1 VVSKGSYVVK
11 LPVGSSDI
19 NGVVVGQTATFT
31 VTTSSSAS
39 SGGFPGGGFPGGIPG
54 AGQGGGTGSGS
65 GANGSGSARGGS
77 SSAGGA
83 TATGKV
89 TDVARVADTSSGVA
103 KYPVT
108 VAFTAGSGSF
118 YVGSTVS
125 GSVATETRD
134 NVLQI
139 PLQAVTPTNG
149 RSTVVVAKDGTTSG
163 RTETRTVTTGLTAN
177 GMVEIKSGLKDG
189 DSVIVPSRT
198 GLGGTG
204 TGSGTNG
211 GGTPGG
217 GNFPGG
223 GFPGTGQVGQGT
235 G

>member
-1 VVSKGSYVVK
+1 VK

-19 NGVVVGQTATFT
+19 NGVAVGQTATLT

-39 SGGFPGGGFPGGIPG
+39 SGGFPGGGFPGGILG

-65 GANGSGSARGGS
+65 GANGSGSGASGSGSARGGS

-139 PLQAVTPTNG
+139 PLQAVTPSNG
-149 RSTVVVAKDGTTSG
+149 RSTVVVAKGGTTSG

-189 DSVIVPSRT
+189 DSVIVRSLT